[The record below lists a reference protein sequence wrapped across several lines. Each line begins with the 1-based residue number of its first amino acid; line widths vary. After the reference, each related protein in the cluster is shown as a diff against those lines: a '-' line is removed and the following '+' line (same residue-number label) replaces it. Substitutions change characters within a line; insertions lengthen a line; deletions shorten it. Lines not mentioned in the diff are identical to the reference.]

1 MLIAVQASD
10 IAAAKKG
17 KGCPIEIACQ
27 RVFKQ
32 RIMSIGVEAMFLA
45 KTGAIHNLPT
55 EAQLFAESYDA
66 GVKVH
71 PMTFTLGEGY

>member
-1 MLIAVQASD
+1 MNITVSAGD

-17 KGCPIEIACQ
+17 KGRPIEIAMQ

-32 RIMSIGVEAMFLA
+32 RIMSIGVEAMFLS
-45 KTGAIHNLPT
+45 KTGAIYALPT
-55 EAQLFAESYDA
+55 EAQQFAESYDA

-71 PMTFTLGEGY
+71 PMAFTLGEGY